1 MNTANEHP
9 PSRQSQKAA
18 TRERVLE
25 AARDEFEAVGFEAA
39 NVRSIAARAEVAAGT
54 VLHHFGEKRE
64 LLYAALFDDLEATID
79 RALLELSRGGDLER
93 RASALGG
100 AVFSYYQRRPALSR
114 ALLKESLFAEGPWGS
129 RFVEQAQ
136 RVHAALRGLVE
147 EAVSGGVLV
156 KATRPDAV
164 AAAWLSFF
172 YFALIGWVQSAQST
186 PLALVEQL
194 FTQHLAGL
202 RAPRRTR

>member
-1 MNTANEHP
+1 MSP

-93 RASALGG
+93 RASALGSLG
-100 AVFSYYQRRPALSR
+100 QRRPPLKAAVGGETSDRQWRDVLGVMR
-114 ALLKESLFAEGPWGS
+114 AQAGRLELDYLRRWS
-129 RFVEQAQ
+129 QAQ
-136 RVHAALRGLVE
+136 GTLDLLERVLNE
-147 EAVSGGVLV
+147 
-156 KATRPDAV
+156 ATR
-164 AAAWLSFF
+164 
-172 YFALIGWVQSAQST
+172 
-186 PLALVEQL
+186 
-194 FTQHLAGL
+194 
-202 RAPRRTR
+202 